1 MAKIVSKGH
10 KTWKNGSAMT
20 YTITDDGV
28 LTISGTL
35 PLENYVDIRS
45 KAPFRH
51 LVIENGVKYIGRN
64 NFACWEE
71 LEELTLPPSVKNL
84 RIRAFEKCT
93 NLKYV
98 HFSEGLETIGKEAFY
113 ECKSLEKMTF
123 PKSLQKIGQFSF
135 FCCDSLKKVK
145 IHGSVKTIEHKAFAG
160 CHNLSEVVLSNGLEN
175 ISDEAFKWCNAL
187 EKINF
192 PKSLNYIGQYA
203 FNQSDKLKDIVLHNK
218 NISLGFEAFGA
229 DEGDSITGEDGN
241 KYDFWISNVKTNVN
255 TVSIAPVHG
264 NLVNGEVVVP
274 EKVVY
279 KGKEYQVTEI
289 CPQAFSGSKE
299 LKSVQLPD
307 SIVKIEEYAFM
318 NCTRLKVAKLG
329 KSLRKICD
337 QAFDGCKEL
346 EAVDLGPSIEH
357 IGMEAFSECRKLKEL
372 HFPDTLTTLGCRALE
387 YTPVLDDWKGAV
399 YLGHVL
405 CGYNGYI
412 PPHSWLEIREGTT
425 VIAERA
431 FTDVSNIE
439 AVIFPNTVK
448 HIGYC
453 AFTECRDLKYIKLP
467 KSLVDI
473 GSDAFSYTSVSEVV
487 APWKKPIKIDY
498 HSFPSSAIIYI
509 PKGSMDAYS
518 GAKNWKD
525 YKLIEK

>member
-1 MAKIVSKGH
+1 MAKIVGKGR
-10 KTWKNGSAMT
+10 KTWKDGSVMT

-35 PLENYVDIRS
+35 PLEDYVDIRS

-51 LVIENGVKYIGRN
+51 LVIEDGVKFIGRK
-64 NFACWEE
+64 NFSYWEE
-71 LEELTLPPSVKNL
+71 IEELTLPPSVKIL

-93 NLKYV
+93 NLKCV

-113 ECKSLEKMTF
+113 ECKSLEKVMF
-123 PKSLQKIGQFSF
+123 PKSLQKISQFSF

-145 IHGSVKTIEHKAFAG
+145 IPGSVKVIEYKAFAG
-160 CHNLSEVVLSNGLEN
+160 CHNLSEVVLSSGLEN

-192 PKSLNYIGQYA
+192 PKTLNRIGKYA
-203 FNQSDKLKDIVLHNK
+203 FSQSDKMKDIVLPNK

-229 DEGDSITGEDGN
+229 DEGDTVTGEDGN
-241 KYDFWISNVKTNVN
+241 QYNFWISNVKTNVN
-255 TVSIAPVHG
+255 TVSIAPANG

-289 CPQAFSGSKE
+289 APQAFSEIKE

-307 SIVKIEEYAFM
+307 SIVKIEEYAFRK
-318 NCTRLKVAKLG
+318 CVELKVAKLG
-329 KSLRKICD
+329 KSLRQICE

-357 IGMEAFSECRKLKEL
+357 IGMEAFSECGRLKEL

-387 YTPVLDDWKGAV
+387 YTPVLDDRKGAV
-399 YLGHVL
+399 YLDHVL

-412 PPHSWLEIREGTT
+412 PPHSWLEVREGTT

-431 FTDVSNIE
+431 FTEVSNIE
-439 AVIFPNTVK
+439 AVIFPNTMK

-453 AFTECRDLKYIKLP
+453 AFTECRDLKHIKLP
-467 KSLVDI
+467 KSLLDI
-473 GSDAFSYTSVSEVV
+473 GSDAFSYTSICEVV
-487 APWKKPIKIDY
+487 APWKKPIEIDY
-498 HSFPSSAIIYI
+498 HSFPPSAVIYI
-509 PKGSMDAYS
+509 PVGSMEAYS
-518 GAKNWKD
+518 LAKYWKD

>member
-1 MAKIVSKGH
+1 MAKIVGKGH
-10 KTWKNGSAMT
+10 KTWKDGSVMT
-20 YTITDDGV
+20 YTITDEGV

-35 PLENYVDIRS
+35 PREDYVDIRS

-51 LVIENGVKYIGRN
+51 LVIEDGIKYIGRK

-71 LEELTLPPSVKNL
+71 LEELTLPPSVKIL
-84 RIRAFEKCT
+84 RIRAFEYCT
-93 NLKYV
+93 NLKCV

-135 FCCDSLKKVK
+135 FCCDSLKKVR
-145 IHGSVKTIEHKAFAG
+145 IPGSVKTIEYKAFAG
-160 CHNLSEVVLSNGLEN
+160 CDNLSEVVLSSGLES

-187 EKINF
+187 ERINF
-192 PKSLNYIGQYA
+192 PKSLNYIGKYA
-203 FNQSDKLKDIVLHNK
+203 FEHSDKLKDIVFPNK
-218 NISLGFEAFGA
+218 NISLGFEAFGPE
-229 DEGDSITGEDGN
+229 EGDSIVGEDGN
-241 KYDFWISNVKTNVN
+241 KYDFWITNIKTNIN
-255 TVSIAPVHG
+255 TVSIAPADGGLVHG
-264 NLVNGEVVVP
+264 DVVVP

-279 KGKEYQVTEI
+279 KGKEYLVTIIGPE
-289 CPQAFSGSKE
+289 AFSGSTV

-307 SIVKIEEYAFM
+307 SIEMIEEYAFM
-318 NCTRLKVAKLG
+318 ECGELKVAKLG
-329 KSLRKICD
+329 KALHTIGE
-337 QAFDGCKEL
+337 QAFDRCSKL
-346 EAVDLGPSIEH
+346 ETVDLGESLVL

-372 HFPDTLTTLGCRALE
+372 RFPDTLTTVGCRALE
-387 YTPVLDDWKGAV
+387 YTSVLDDRKGAV

-425 VIAERA
+425 VFAERA
-431 FTDVSNIE
+431 FTEVRNIE
-439 AVIFPNTVK
+439 GVIFPNSLK
-448 HIGYC
+448 YIGYC

-487 APWKKPIKIDY
+487 APWKKPIEIDY
-498 HSFPSSAIIYI
+498 HSFPPSAIIYI
-509 PKGSMDAYS
+509 PKGSMDAY
-518 GAKNWKD
+518 AEVKYWKD

>member
-1 MAKIVSKGH
+1 
-10 KTWKNGSAMT
+10 MT

>member
-71 LEELTLPPSVKNL
+71 LEELTLPPSVKIL

-145 IHGSVKTIEHKAFAG
+145 IPGSVKTIEHKAFAG
-160 CHNLSEVVLSNGLEN
+160 CHNLSEVVLSSGLEN

-229 DEGDSITGEDGN
+229 DEGDSISGEDGN

-255 TVSIAPVHG
+255 TVSIAPAHG

-274 EKVVY
+274 KKVVY

-289 CPQAFSGSKE
+289 CPQAFLGSKE

-318 NCTRLKVAKLG
+318 NCTGLKVAKLG

-487 APWKKPIKIDY
+487 APWKKPIEIDY

>member
-1 MAKIVSKGH
+1 MAKIVSKGR
-10 KTWKNGSAMT
+10 KTWKDGSVMT
-20 YTITDDGV
+20 YSITDDGV

-35 PLENYVDIRS
+35 PLEDYVDIRS

-51 LVIENGVKYIGRN
+51 LVIEDGIKYIGRK

-71 LEELTLPPSVKNL
+71 LEELTLPPSVKIL

-93 NLKYV
+93 NLKCV
-98 HFSEGLETIGKEAFY
+98 HFSEGLETVGKEAFY
-113 ECKSLEKMTF
+113 ECKSLETVVF
-123 PKSLQKIGQFSF
+123 PKSLRKIGEFSF

-145 IHGSVKTIEHKAFAG
+145 IPGNLKTIEYKAFAG
-160 CHNLSEVVLSNGLEN
+160 CDNLSEVVLSNGLES
-175 ISDEAFKWCNAL
+175 ISDEAFKWCPAL

-192 PKSLNYIGQYA
+192 PKSLSSIGKYA
-203 FNQSDKLKDIVLHNK
+203 FAQSNKLKDIVLPNK
-218 NISLGFEAFGA
+218 NISLGYEAFGP
-229 DEGDSITGEDGN
+229 DEGDSIIGEDGN
-241 KYDFWISNVKTNVN
+241 EYDFWITNVKTNVN
-255 TVSIAPVHG
+255 TVSIAPADG
-264 NLVNGEVVVP
+264 KLVNGDVVVP
-274 EKVVY
+274 EKIVY
-279 KGKEYQVTEI
+279 KGKEYSVTIIAPE
-289 CPQAFSGSKE
+289 AFSGSTV
-299 LKSVQLPD
+299 LRSVQLPD
-307 SIVKIEEYAFM
+307 SVVKIEEYAFM
-318 NCTRLKVAKLG
+318 NCTELKVAKLG
-329 KSLRKICD
+329 KSLQEICV

-346 EAVDLGPSIEH
+346 EAVDLGPAIEH

-387 YTPVLDDWKGAV
+387 YTSILNDRKGAA
-399 YLGHVL
+399 YIDHVL

-431 FTDVSNIE
+431 FTDVGNIE
-439 AVIFPNTVK
+439 AVLFPNSIK

-453 AFTECRDLKYIKLP
+453 AFTECKGLKYIKLP

-487 APWKKPIKIDY
+487 APWKKPIGIDY
-498 HSFPSSAIIYI
+498 HSFPPSAVIYI
-509 PKGSMDAYS
+509 PKGSIEAYS
-518 GAKNWKD
+518 KADYWKD

>member
-1 MAKIVSKGH
+1 MAKIVGKGQ
-10 KTWKNGSAMT
+10 KTWKDGSAMT

-35 PLENYVDIRS
+35 PLEDYVDIRS

-51 LVIENGVKYIGRN
+51 LVIEDGIKYIGRK
-64 NFACWEE
+64 NFAYWEE
-71 LEELTLPPSVKNL
+71 LEELTLPPSVKIL
-84 RIRAFEKCT
+84 RISAFEKCT
-93 NLKYV
+93 NLKRV
-98 HFSEGLETIGKEAFY
+98 NFTEGLEIIGKDAFN
-113 ECKSLEKMTF
+113 ECKNLEKMTF

-145 IHGSVKTIEHKAFAG
+145 IPGSVKTIDYKAFAG
-160 CHNLSEVVLSNGLEN
+160 CDNLTEVVLCNGLES

-187 EKINF
+187 VKINF
-192 PKSLNYIGQYA
+192 PKSLNSIGRYA
-203 FNQSDKLKDIVLHNK
+203 FEQSDKLKDVVLLNK
-218 NISLGFEAFGA
+218 NISLGFEAFGPE
-229 DEGDSITGEDGN
+229 EGGSIVGEDGN
-241 KYDFWISNVKTNVN
+241 KYDFWITNVKTNIN
-255 TVSIAPVHG
+255 TVSIALANG
-264 NLVNGEVVVP
+264 KLVNGDAVVP
-274 EKVVY
+274 GTVSY
-279 KGKEYQVTEI
+279 KGKEYRVTEI
-289 CPQAFSGSKE
+289 GPQAFSGSKE

-318 NCTRLKVAKLG
+318 NCLGLKVAKLG
-329 KSLRKICD
+329 KSLREICD
-337 QAFDGCKEL
+337 QAFDRCREL
-346 EAVDLGPSIEH
+346 ESVDLGPSIEY
-357 IGMEAFSECRKLKEL
+357 IGMEAFSECGKLKEL

-387 YTPVLDDWKGAV
+387 YTPVLDDRKGAV
-399 YLGHVL
+399 YLGRVL

-412 PPHSWLEIREGTT
+412 PLHSWLEVREGTT

-431 FTDVSNIE
+431 FTEVSNIE
-439 AVIFPNTVK
+439 AVVFPNSVK

-487 APWKKPIKIDY
+487 APWKKPIGIDY
-498 HSFPSSAIIYI
+498 HSFPPSVVIYI
-509 PKGSMDAYS
+509 PKGSKEAYS
-518 GAKNWKD
+518 KAKYWKD

>member
-71 LEELTLPPSVKNL
+71 LEELTLPPSVKIL

-113 ECKSLEKMTF
+113 ECKSLEKMMF

-145 IHGSVKTIEHKAFAG
+145 IPGSVKTIEHKAFAG
-160 CHNLSEVVLSNGLEN
+160 CHNLSEVVLSSGLEN
-175 ISDEAFKWCNAL
+175 IGDEAFKWCNAL

-255 TVSIAPVHG
+255 TVSIAPAHG
-264 NLVNGEVVVP
+264 YLVNGEVVVP
-274 EKVVY
+274 KKVVY

-318 NCTRLKVAKLG
+318 NCTGLKVAKLG

-439 AVIFPNTVK
+439 AVIFPHTVK

-487 APWKKPIKIDY
+487 APWKKPIEIDY